1 MHDEEQNINVT
12 ANTLSSAE
20 NAVTN
25 LTLPSVDEV
34 FVDLEIILPRLPIC
48 ERVAREWTRLG
59 KIPSIRLPGSRR
71 ILYHWPSV
79 HAALLR
85 MQRGG
90 PQ

>member
-34 FVDLEIILPRLPIC
+34 FVDLEIILPR
-48 ERVAREWTRLG
+48 VAREWTRLG